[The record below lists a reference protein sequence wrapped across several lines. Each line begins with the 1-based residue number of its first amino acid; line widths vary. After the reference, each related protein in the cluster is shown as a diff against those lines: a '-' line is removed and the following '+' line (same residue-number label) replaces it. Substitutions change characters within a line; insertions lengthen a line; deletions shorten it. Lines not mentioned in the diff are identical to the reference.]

1 MSSENTIEISGLG
14 KCYQVYEKPRDR
26 LLQML
31 FGRDGRC
38 YYKEFWALRDVDFTI
53 PKGKVYGILGKNGA
67 GKSTLLQI
75 VCGTLAPTIGTVTV
89 RGKVAALLEL
99 GSGFN
104 PEFTGIEN
112 IYMNAQL
119 LGLKR
124 EEVDA
129 KLEQIIAFA
138 DIGDHVYQPVKTY
151 SSGMFARLAFSV
163 TIHVEPD
170 ILIVDE
176 ALSVGDAWF
185 QHKSMARMRKL
196 MESGCTVLFVSHS
209 IDAVRALCDHAI
221 WIEAGRVKMQG
232 GVTEITNAYMN
243 EVFIEHNRIVL
254 ESMNEAQGDE
264 PQVIGDVEISDESTD
279 ACRTSTAPDE
289 FGGSGGSDVFDEQ
302 LSVGVDPTPPLEARI
317 SHDVLPV
324 DPGSDS
330 VLRVES
336 LQIFDAKGR
345 PTNKLEQGEKFTLAV
360 DVLFHKSLRDISC
373 GFLIKDQFG
382 QELTGESV
390 FNTLRR
396 SLDVGAGQR
405 VHFRFSSSMLLR
417 GGQSYS
423 VAIRLNRVSKWD
435 RSDNVV
441 IYADELALVFEVL
454 ADTDNPMWF
463 KFKMPFRVTYQ

>member
-1 MSSENTIEISGLG
+1 MSSDNAIELNGLG
-14 KCYQVYEKPRDR
+14 KCYHIYDKPRDR

-31 FGRDGRC
+31 MGRMGKRFF
-38 YYKEFWALRDVDFTI
+38 KEFWALRDISFAI
-53 PKGKVYGILGKNGA
+53 PKGQVYGILGKNGA

-75 VCGTLAPTIGTVTV
+75 ICGTLASSTGSV
-89 RGKVAALLEL
+89 KVDGRVSALLEL

-112 IYMNAQL
+112 IYMNAQI

-138 DIGDHVYQPVKTY
+138 DIGDHVHQPVKTY

-221 WIEAGRVKMQG
+221 WIEGGRVKMQG
-232 GVTEITNAYMN
+232 NVTEVTNAYMN
-243 EVFIEHNRIVL
+243 DVFIEHNRIVL
-254 ESMNEAQGDE
+254 ESMDGNGADDADGVEEPRIESGEAQPDQAE
-264 PQVIGDVEISDESTD
+264 PDQAEPGQAEPDV
-279 ACRTSTAPDE
+279 
-289 FGGSGGSDVFDEQ
+289 
-302 LSVGVDPTPPLEARI
+302 PLEDGTALHI
-317 SHDVLPV
+317 A
-324 DPGSDS
+324 
-330 VLRVES
+330 S
-336 LQIFDAKGR
+336 LQMLDAKGT
-345 PTNKLEQGEKFTLAV
+345 PTTKLEQGEDFTIAL
-360 DVLFHKSLRDISC
+360 DVVFHRRLRNISA

-390 FNTLRR
+390 FNTYRR
-396 SLDVGAGQR
+396 SLDVEAGQR
-405 VHFRFSSSMLLR
+405 VRFRFSSSMLLR

-423 VAIRLNRVSKWD
+423 LAIRLNQVSKWD
-435 RSDNVV
+435 RSDNV
-441 IYADELALVFEVL
+441 IIHADELALVFDVL
-454 ADTDNPMWF
+454 ADTSNPMWF
-463 KFKMPFRVTYQ
+463 KFKMPFKVTFQ